1 MHYIDYLQNNRIPL
15 KKLQKTKKKNTHTQ
29 KHTKK
34 PARSCTLKIANQFS
48 PTRTI
53 PHLAQT
59 ITHGT
64 HTI

>member
-1 MHYIDYLQNNRIPL
+1 MHYIDYLQNNCIPL
-15 KKLQKTKKKNTHTQ
+15 KKLQKTKKKNTQ
-29 KHTKK
+29 KPQKN

>member
-1 MHYIDYLQNNRIPL
+1 MHYIDYLQNNCIPL
-15 KKLQKTKKKNTHTQ
+15 KKLQKTKNKKTQKKHKKN
-29 KHTKK
+29 
-34 PARSCTLKIANQFS
+34 PARYCTLKIANQFS